1 MKTDSANGT
10 TSLPPGPRWP
20 VLVSSLIWFRDP
32 IGVMRKG
39 RERYG
44 DMFRFRIA
52 NEGTWIFLSDPEL
65 IRQAMTLDP
74 RRAHAGEANAVTR
87 PMLGDRSVL
96 VLDEAPHM
104 EQRKLLLPPF
114 HGERMQAYAEIME
127 RAAAKDIEGWPAGE
141 PIELWPHMQSITLEV
156 IVRAVFGF
164 ESEDE
169 VAEARERLRQT
180 LALATNARRLLVP
193 SLLLGTDRIR
203 RLPYFRRAVEPS
215 DELIREAI
223 RRHRAMPDLSER
235 EDILSLLVQARH
247 EDGEPMGDEEI
258 RDELMTLLVAGHET
272 TATAL
277 AWGLERLVR
286 HPDKLQR
293 LRDEVEAGE
302 DSYLDA
308 VVKETL
314 RLRPSIA
321 LVGRKL
327 TEPLELG
334 GYRLP
339 AGVSLAPCI
348 YLVHRRP
355 DIYPEPERFLP
366 ERFLDT
372 KPGTY
377 TWIPFGGGVR
387 RCIGASFAQM
397 EMKVVLREIVRRV
410 DLRPDRP
417 GDEPF
422 ARRAIF
428 LVPKH
433 GTRVVATPVRE
444 RVAA

>member
-1 MKTDSANGT
+1 
-10 TSLPPGPRWP
+10 
-20 VLVSSLIWFRDP
+20 
-32 IGVMRKG
+32 
-39 RERYG
+39 
-44 DMFRFRIA
+44 
-52 NEGTWIFLSDPEL
+52 
-65 IRQAMTLDP
+65 MTLDA
-74 RRAHAGEANAVTR
+74 RQAHAGEANTVTR
-87 PMLGDRSVL
+87 PMLGERSVL

-114 HGERMQAYAEIME
+114 HGERMQAYTEIME
-127 RAAAKDIEGWPAGE
+127 RAAAKEIESWPTGQ
-141 PIELWPHMQSITLEV
+141 PIALWPRMQAITLEV

-164 ESEDE
+164 EGAEE
-169 VAEARERLRQT
+169 VADASERLRQM
-180 LALATNARRLLVP
+180 LDLATNARRLLVP
-193 SLLLGTDRIR
+193 TLILGTDRIR

-215 DELIREAI
+215 DELIHEAI
-223 RRHRAMPDLSER
+223 RRHRAMPDLAER

-247 EDGEPMGDEEI
+247 EDGEPMSDEEI

-286 HPDKLQR
+286 HPEMLQR
-293 LRDEVEAGE
+293 LREEIEAGE

-327 TEPLELG
+327 TEPLEIG

-339 AGVSLAPCI
+339 PGVTLAPCI
-348 YLVHRRP
+348 FLVHRRP
-355 DIYPEPERFLP
+355 DIYPEPDRFLP
-366 ERFLDT
+366 DRFLDT

-377 TWIPFGGGVR
+377 SWIPFGGGVR
-387 RCIGASFAQM
+387 RCIGASFAQL
-397 EMKVVLREIVRRV
+397 EMKIVLREIVRRL
-410 DLRPDRP
+410 DLAPDRP
-417 GDEPF
+417 DDESY

-428 LVPKH
+428 LVPER
-433 GTRVVATPVRE
+433 GARVVATPSRE